1 MTVGSKHA
9 FQQALKHFVQSLAL
23 ARDTRGTV
31 RVNTPL
37 FASRLIRSIE
47 VFDLIV
53 LIEELT
59 GRAVPDEEVTLR
71 NLRSIQAI
79 TEAFWEEA

>member
-1 MTVGSKHA
+1 
-9 FQQALKHFVQSLAL
+9 
-23 ARDTRGTV
+23 
-31 RVNTPL
+31 
-37 FASRLIRSIE
+37 

-59 GRAVPDEEVTLR
+59 GRAVPDEEVTLQ